1 MARQTQPSDGGMI
14 DYNNIPLCPSLRD
27 LTIGGKV
34 QSIGWLHPPNF
45 FIQTIRR
52 RNKNGKERIVQA
64 TIQADRLR

>member
-27 LTIGGKV
+27 FTIGGKV

>member
-1 MARQTQPSDGGMI
+1 MAHQTQPSDGGMI

-27 LTIGGKV
+27 FTIGGKV

-45 FIQTIRR
+45 SIQTIRR

-64 TIQADRLR
+64 TIQADRL

>member
-14 DYNNIPLCPSLRD
+14 DYNKIPLCPSLRD
-27 LTIGGKV
+27 FTIGGKV